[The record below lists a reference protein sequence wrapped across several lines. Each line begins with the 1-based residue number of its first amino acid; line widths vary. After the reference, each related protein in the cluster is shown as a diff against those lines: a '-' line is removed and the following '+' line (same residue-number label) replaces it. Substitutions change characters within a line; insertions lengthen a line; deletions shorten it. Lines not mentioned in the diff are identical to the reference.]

1 MRRTVLTRL
10 VTKVRGQ
17 ATGVQTS
24 LKRRFASTD
33 FSGRPRSGN
42 QLAHSL
48 NLNHLATAELVDNS
62 VDMLATPPDTQN
74 NTRPKFMV
82 RNRHAFDPCVSPQNF
97 HQKIHI

>member
-42 QLAHSL
+42 QLVHSL
-48 NLNHLATAELVDNS
+48 DLNQVATAELVDNS

-74 NTRPKFMV
+74 NIRPKFMV
-82 RNRHAFDPCVSPQNF
+82 RNRHAFDLRVLAQRF
-97 HQKIHI
+97 H

>member
-24 LKRRFASTD
+24 LKRKFASAD

-42 QLAHSL
+42 QLVHSL
-48 NLNHLATAELVDNS
+48 DLNHVVTAELVDNS
-62 VDMLATPPDTQN
+62 VDMLATPPDTN
-74 NTRPKFMV
+74 DDTKPKFMV
-82 RNRHAFDPCVSPQNF
+82 RKRQTFDPIASTTNF
-97 HQKIHI
+97 HQKILL